1 MNRLA
6 LTCAVIGLFVLAF
19 VAWLGGCTPF
29 TCATRGL
36 IGAVVIFVAARL
48 GLKLLVAVVADTMAR
63 SETSRE
69 PEGKRSSQ

>member
-19 VAWLGGCTPF
+19 VAWVGGCTPF

-36 IGAVVIFVAARL
+36 TGAVLIFVAARL
-48 GLKLLVAVVADTMAR
+48 ALKLLVAVIADTMAR
-63 SETSRE
+63 SGTSRE
-69 PEGKRSSQ
+69 TPGERSSQ